1 MTSPR
6 QGELVLGIDA
16 GNTKTV
22 ALLVRRDGTVLGAGR
37 APQANIYRS
46 KKRAYAATTR
56 AARGAC
62 EAAGVPWEGRP
73 FGALTVSATG
83 ADWPEDFIEWRRAL
97 REWNWAERSEV
108 VNDAV
113 GALRAGSRC
122 GTGVAVACGT
132 SAGIAAR
139 APGGAA
145 WHTSYWQEPEGAEQL
160 GTLAL
165 RAVYRAELGIDPP
178 TSLTG
183 RVLEAFG
190 AATVEE
196 VLHRQTGREQRP
208 KPTGPLAR
216 LLLDEAARGDP
227 VSRKLVLKHG
237 ADLGDYALAAARQV
251 GLGGA
256 YRLVTSGGVMRHPAP
271 ELRGAMLERVREV
284 HPEVCWQPSALEP
297 VAGAVLLAL
306 EQGGKSVDAAV
317 FDRLASTMPPADFFT
332 T

>member
-1 MTSPR
+1 MSAHD
-6 QGELVLGIDA
+6 QSEVVLGIDA

-37 APQANIYRS
+37 APQANIYLS
-46 KKRAYAATTR
+46 KEAAYAATTQ

-62 EAAGVPWEGRP
+62 EAAGVPWEGRH

-83 ADWPEDFIEWRRAL
+83 ADWPEDFTEWRRTLA
-97 REWNWAERSEV
+97 EWSWAGRGEV

-139 APGGAA
+139 APGGEA

-165 RAVYRAELGIDPP
+165 RAVYRAALGIDPP
-178 TSLTG
+178 TTLTG
-183 RVLEAFG
+183 RMLEAFG
-190 AATVEE
+190 AASVEE
-196 VLHRQTGREQRP
+196 VLHHQTGREQRP
-208 KPTGPLAR
+208 HPTGPLAR

-227 VSRKLVLKHG
+227 VSRRLVLGHG
-237 ADLGDYALAAARQV
+237 ADLGDYALAAARRA
-251 GLGGA
+251 GLSGD
-256 YRLVTSGGVMRHPAP
+256 YLLVTSGGVMRHPAP
-271 ELRGAMLERVREV
+271 ELREALLARVREV
-284 HPEVCWQPSALEP
+284 HPDVRWQPSALEP
-297 VAGAVLLAL
+297 VAGAALLAL
-306 EQGGKSVDAAV
+306 EQGGEPVEAAV
-317 FDRLASTMPPADFFT
+317 FDRLRGTMPPADFFT